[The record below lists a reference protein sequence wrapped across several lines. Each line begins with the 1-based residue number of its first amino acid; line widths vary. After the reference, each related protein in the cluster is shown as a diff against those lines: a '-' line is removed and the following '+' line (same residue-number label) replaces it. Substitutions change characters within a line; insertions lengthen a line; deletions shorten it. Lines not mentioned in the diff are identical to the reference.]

1 MEQVLNALQMT
12 LELWIF
18 LSVLGVALLAEEF
31 YNYMQRRADRQQFI
45 INTTIDRLHK

>member
-31 YNYMQRRADRQQFI
+31 YNYMQRRNQAHQLRIDLE
-45 INTTIDRLHK
+45 IDRLHK